1 LGGVQNAAQSIK
13 AIPTVERDQMKIVV
27 LAHTNDNHTAP
38 IKWAAEQ
45 AGYKVACWGGL
56 ASTEKQQASVS
67 FNGNTSLTLGPHSV
81 EAGDV
86 VWVRRPQPSEINPKV
101 SESDKKFAEGEY
113 RWFQY
118 SLIYLIEALS
128 VRVVNKYSAS
138 RYINNKSVQILLA
151 KKCGMHVPETLMSNS
166 PAEVR
171 RFLEKSLHRTI
182 CKAFFPHVW
191 KKDSGGVAVTETFE
205 INAASLPSDD
215 EVLTYAPAIYQ
226 QMVVKKFDVRMV
238 LLGTTVYSYAL
249 HNPKGALDWRQDA
262 GQGLVEVEVIDT
274 PPEVERAMLAFAREA
289 GITFGSADFAIDS
302 DGKWWFLEI
311 NEQGQFLWLDQFNP
325 KVNMQQKFLAFMTL
339 PEGASRQQIEE
350 RQLIFP
356 SMSDYDKTG
365 LHEQLE
371 PEVQAGAGFV
381 STEP

>member
-1 LGGVQNAAQSIK
+1 
-13 AIPTVERDQMKIVV
+13 MKIVV
-27 LAHTNDNHTAP
+27 LAHANDNHTAP

-56 ASTEKQQASVS
+56 SWIDEQQASIVS
-67 FNGNTSLTLGPHSV
+67 NGSNQMTLGPHSV
-81 EAGDV
+81 DPGDV
-86 VWVRRPQPSEINPKV
+86 VWIRRPQPSELNPKV

-113 RWFQY
+113 RWFYY
-118 SLIYLIEALS
+118 SLAYFLETLP

-138 RYINNKSVQILLA
+138 RFINNKSVQLLLA
-151 KKCGMHVPETLMSNS
+151 AQCGMHVPETLMSNS
-166 PAEVR
+166 PSAVR
-171 RFLEKSLHRTI
+171 TFLQQTSKRTI

-205 INAASLPSDD
+205 ISAGNLPAAD

-226 QMVVKKFDVRMV
+226 EMVVKKFDVRMV

-262 GQGLVEVEVIDT
+262 GQGLVEVEIIDT
-274 PPEVERAMLAFAREA
+274 PPEVEQAMLAFAKAA
-289 GITFGSADFAIDS
+289 GITFGSADFAIDN

-325 KVNMQQKFLAFMTL
+325 AVNMQQKFLAFMTS
-339 PEGASRQQIEE
+339 PEGTSRQVIEE
-350 RQLIFP
+350 RQSIFP
-356 SMSDYDKTG
+356 SMKDYDKSG
-365 LHEQLE
+365 VADQLQ
-371 PEVQAGAGFV
+371 PEVQAGAGFI

>member
-1 LGGVQNAAQSIK
+1 
-13 AIPTVERDQMKIVV
+13 MKIVV
-27 LAHTNDNHTAP
+27 LAHANDNHTAP

-67 FNGNTSLTLGPHSV
+67 FNGNASLTLGPHSV

-274 PPEVERAMLAFAREA
+274 PPEVERAMLAFAQEA

>member
-1 LGGVQNAAQSIK
+1 
-13 AIPTVERDQMKIVV
+13 MKLVV
-27 LAHTNDNHTAP
+27 LAHANDNHTAP

-45 AGYKVACWGGL
+45 AGYEVACWGGL
-56 ASTEKQQASVS
+56 AAVEKQQASAS
-67 FNGNTSLTLGPHSV
+67 FNGATSLRLGPHSV
-81 EAGDV
+81 NAGDV

-118 SLIYLIEALS
+118 SLMYLIEALP

-138 RYINNKSVQILLA
+138 RFINNKSVQLLFA
-151 KKCGMHVPETLMSNS
+151 RECGMHVPETLMSNS

-171 RFLEKSLHRTI
+171 RFLQQSRNRTI

-205 INAASLPSDD
+205 LNADNLPGDD
-215 EVLTYAPAIYQ
+215 EVLTFAPAIYQ

-262 GQGLVEVEVIDT
+262 GQGLVEVEIIDT
-274 PPEVERAMLAFAREA
+274 PPEVEQAMLSFAKKA

-311 NEQGQFLWLDQFNP
+311 NEQGQFLWLDQFNSQ
-325 KVNMQQKFLAFMTL
+325 VNMQQKFLAFMTL
-339 PEGASRQQIEE
+339 PEGASRKQIEE
-350 RQLIFP
+350 YALKFP
-356 SMSDYDKTG
+356 SMKDYDNTG
-365 LHEQLE
+365 LQKELE
-371 PEVQAGAGFV
+371 PEVHASAGFV